1 VGGWG
6 FRSDPGFA
14 LAGGPGAGAWPAAA
28 MDRAELT
35 TEQVS
40 AWDCL
45 LTRLPNLFQLRL
57 LMPVSFIHCA
67 WFLQSLQSSGGVR
80 VSLVGRIMRL

>member
-1 VGGWG
+1 
-6 FRSDPGFA
+6 
-14 LAGGPGAGAWPAAA
+14 

-45 LTRLPNLFQLRL
+45 LTRLTNLFRHQLL
-57 LMPVSFIHCA
+57 IPISFIVC
-67 WFLQSLQSSGGVR
+67 LVSQSLWGVW
-80 VSLVGRIMRL
+80 VGLVGRIKRL

>member
-1 VGGWG
+1 MGGWG

-14 LAGGPGAGAWPAAA
+14 LAGGPGAGSWPAAA

-45 LTRLPNLFQLRL
+45 LTRFPNLFQLQL
-57 LMPVSFIHCA
+57 LMPVSFIVPGFCDSY
-67 WFLQSLQSSGGVR
+67 SLLAGECG
-80 VSLVGRIMRL
+80 LV

>member
-1 VGGWG
+1 
-6 FRSDPGFA
+6 
-14 LAGGPGAGAWPAAA
+14 

-45 LTRLPNLFQLRL
+45 LTRFPNLFQLQL
-57 LMPVSFIHCA
+57 LMPVSFIVPGFCDSY
-67 WFLQSLQSSGGVR
+67 SLLAGECG
-80 VSLVGRIMRL
+80 LV

>member
-1 VGGWG
+1 
-6 FRSDPGFA
+6 
-14 LAGGPGAGAWPAAA
+14 

-45 LTRLPNLFQLRL
+45 LTRVPNLFQLQL
-57 LMPVSFIHCA
+57 LLHCA
-67 WFLQSLQSSGGVR
+67 WFLQFLQSFGGVR
-80 VSLVGRIMRL
+80 VSLVGRIKRL